1 MGFAGLHKVSMNA
14 VFPCALGTWIPESK
28 VPSFSH
34 AFFFSLSHLKLDAL
48 QGQGCEAMAHIFILP
63 APLLLL
69 SSGSTLT
76 SFPCMLKLQELEG
89 NCCVLTALSN
99 ENSWKKNPRLFFFL
113 FQMCFL
119 PSSVVFADLS
129 PFMWLATKLVDKLT
143 FQGSWFAEIAEPAKC
158 LSPAALSMTRLFS
171 DLGEKAG
178 RCLWQVSF
186 LPQTKTGNYCVV

>member
-1 MGFAGLHKVSMNA
+1 
-14 VFPCALGTWIPESK
+14 
-28 VPSFSH
+28 
-34 AFFFSLSHLKLDAL
+34 
-48 QGQGCEAMAHIFILP
+48 
-63 APLLLL
+63 
-69 SSGSTLT
+69 
-76 SFPCMLKLQELEG
+76 
-89 NCCVLTALSN
+89 
-99 ENSWKKNPRLFFFL
+99 
-113 FQMCFL
+113 MCFL

-186 LPQTKTGNYCVV
+186 LPQTKTGNYCVVWLQAGVASSPPCSSSFMLCIFGIHRAGERAANTDTKRRSISVRCWTFSSEHNYTAVRLIYSLLLAVQPA